1 MYDERMR
8 SFENQKTATESP
20 KDEESVPKGDRVC
33 ECVHE
38 RTRML
43 NPEAKKADKA
53 VELWRSTPKVRVGR
67 HMRKWVSVYVCVLAR
82 EREKEIAKACDGDFC
97 SKIAKKGAS
106 ARLQQK

>member
-20 KDEESVPKGDRVC
+20 KDEESVPKGERVC

-53 VELWRSTPKVRVGR
+53 VEL
-67 HMRKWVSVYVCVLAR
+67 
-82 EREKEIAKACDGDFC
+82 
-97 SKIAKKGAS
+97 
-106 ARLQQK
+106 